1 LKIKLSKSNNNQ
13 IKMEQIQII
22 ENQGLE
28 VFEAQER
35 AAIDIQIATAKRYPR
50 ELQRVRN
57 NSIAIVCMD
66 KETAESCRYA
76 KPVAGKKVVGASVHL
91 ARIVCQQ
98 YGNIRVQ
105 QRVKQI
111 TDRTIVAEA
120 VAFDLETNYAVCVEA
135 RRSILTKDGQRFTES
150 VIETNAMA
158 ILAIAERNA
167 ILKVI
172 PKALIDAVYKEA
184 FTFANGDLS
193 DNAKL
198 QVAINTAFEF
208 FKTEYGATEEDVLLC
223 LGLKTKEAIKAEH
236 IADLRGYVQALKDK
250 ELTPE
255 ELFKREKNGSGNDIP
270 GELKA
275 EIIDKLAKCDNA
287 DEIDMLFDTL
297 DDALRNNHFVKKL
310 FAARKATVNVGFA
323 NKSESGVTN
332 YTSGGPVTDNTNQTN
347 KPSLL

>member
-1 LKIKLSKSNNNQ
+1 
-13 IKMEQIQII
+13 MEVVHIL
-22 ENQGLE
+22 ENQGVE

-50 ELQRVRN
+50 ELMRVKN

-76 KPVAGKKVVGASVHL
+76 KPVAGKSITGASVHL

-105 QRVKQI
+105 QRIKQI

-120 VAFDLETNYAVCVEA
+120 AAIDLETNYAVCVEA
-135 RRSILTKDGQRFTES
+135 RRSILDKKGNRYSES

-167 ILKVI
+167 ILKVV
-172 PKALIDAVYKEA
+172 PKALVDTVYKEA

-198 QVAINTAFEF
+198 QVAANKSFEF
-208 FKTEYGATEEDVLLC
+208 FKTEYGATEEEILLC
-223 LGLKTKEAIKAEH
+223 LGLKTREALKAEH
-236 IADLRGYVQALKDK
+236 IADLRGYAQALKDK
-250 ELTPE
+250 ELSPD
-255 ELFKREKNGSGNDIP
+255 ELFRREKSKQHEALSDAITI
-270 GELKA
+270 ELQGKLENCHNA
-275 EIIDKLAKCDNA
+275 E
-287 DEIDMLFDTL
+287 EVEMLFETL
-297 DDALRNNHFVKKL
+297 DEALQCNYFVKKL
-310 FAARKATVNVGFA
+310 FAARKAILNAGVGNGSSDNSKVNG
-323 NKSESGVTN
+323 NGSGNV
-332 YTSGGPVTDNTNQTN
+332 SDNGNGSKTN
-347 KPSLL
+347 KPTLI